1 MSSFELNKIIG
12 ALLMVILVTVVIGK
26 IGDNLVSTGG
36 EHGGSHAKK
45 SGKEKAVTVAKA
57 KAPKKK
63 QPLQPVLGMLTTAD
77 AIAGKKVFAKCK
89 ACHTTGKNKRNGI
102 GPNLWNV
109 VNRAPASMAAF
120 KYSKALKGISA
131 KPWSYENL
139 NAFLAKPRDYVKG
152 TKMSFVGLKK
162 VKDRANVIAFLRN
175 LSDTPA
181 PLN

>member
-12 ALLMVILVTVVIGK
+12 ALLLVILVSVVIGK
-26 IGDNLVSTGG
+26 VANNLVSTDE
-36 EHGGSHAKK
+36 EHGAGYAEKP
-45 SGKEKAVTVAKA
+45 GKEKETTIARP

-63 QPLQPVLGMLTTAD
+63 QPLQPVLELLATAD
-77 AIAGKKVFAKCK
+77 AMAGKKVFAKCK
-89 ACHTTGKNKRNGI
+89 ACHTSGKNKKNGI

-109 VNRAPASMAAF
+109 VNRAPGSTAGF
-120 KYSKALKGISA
+120 KYSKTLKGISG
-131 KPWSYENL
+131 KPWTYENL
-139 NAFLAKPRDYVKG
+139 NAFLAKPRDYAKG

-162 VKDRANVIAFLRN
+162 VKDRANVIAFLRS